1 MDMLRWI
8 LLILGIAILV
18 GIYLSGRME
27 KRRLP
32 RERLDDLPEDE
43 LLEQIHI
50 RADSR
55 TTPVA
60 RAEPL
65 APAQVTPL
73 SSGQPAAKQPSYAPK
88 PSVKPQEPPRDYVD
102 ADELDAIEP
111 EPDSE
116 SAKKSSWLKKP
127 ELPQKPDWLKKPDWS
142 QKPEWL
148 RKPKWLELGGAGSQK
163 DEGAV
168 EAEQP
173 AEEKILILHVVA
185 PQEKPFLG
193 VQIQTAFQEV
203 GLEHGA
209 MSIYH
214 RMHTPNHQ
222 PEILFSVANMVQPG
236 TFDPEQMN
244 EFKTPG
250 VSFFLRLPGPDE
262 PVQAFERM
270 LDCAERLAQRLG
282 GQVLDASRSAMTR
295 QGREHACEEIRRW
308 RLRANLQRR

>member
-1 MDMLRWI
+1 M
-8 LLILGIAILV
+8 
-18 GIYLSGRME
+18 
-27 KRRLP
+27 
-32 RERLDDLPEDE
+32 
-43 LLEQIHI
+43 
-50 RADSR
+50 
-55 TTPVA
+55 
-60 RAEPL
+60 
-65 APAQVTPL
+65 
-73 SSGQPAAKQPSYAPK
+73 SSGQPAAEQPSYARE
-88 PSVKPQEPPRDYVD
+88 PSLKPQEPPRDYVG
-102 ADELDAIEP
+102 ADELDAVEP
-111 EPDSE
+111 ELDSE
-116 SAKKSSWLKKP
+116 SAKKFSWLKKP
-127 ELPQKPDWLKKPDWS
+127 ELPKKPEWLKKPDW
-142 QKPEWL
+142 L
-148 RKPKWLELGGAGSQK
+148 RKPHWLELGGSGSQK
-163 DEGAV
+163 SESA
-168 EAEQP
+168 AQNAQP
-173 AEEKILILHVVA
+173 LEEKILILHVVA
-185 PQEKPFLG
+185 PKEKPFLG

-236 TFDPEQMN
+236 TFDPEKMN

>member
-8 LLILGIAILV
+8 LLILGVAILV
-18 GIYLSGRME
+18 GIYLSGRMQ

-32 RERLDDLPEDE
+32 RQRLDDLPEDE

-55 TTPVA
+55 SPSVVKTEPV
-60 RAEPL
+60 E
-65 APAQVTPL
+65 PAQVTPL
-73 SSGQPAAKQPSYAPK
+73 GYQQDAAEPPSDPLE
-88 PSVKPQEPPRDYVD
+88 SFVKPQEPPRDYVG
-102 ADELDAIEP
+102 ADEFEAFEP
-111 EPDSE
+111 EPDSA
-116 SAKKSSWLKKP
+116 SAKKSSWLQKP
-127 ELPQKPDWLKKPDWS
+127 ELPKKPEWLKKPDWS

-148 RKPKWLELGGAGSQK
+148 RKPKWLDLGGSDAQK
-163 DEGAV
+163 AERAS
-168 EAEQP
+168 EAEKP
-173 AEEKILILHVVA
+173 TEEKILILHVVA

-222 PEILFSVANMVQPG
+222 PEILFSVANMIQPG

-308 RLRANLQRR
+308 HLRANLQRR